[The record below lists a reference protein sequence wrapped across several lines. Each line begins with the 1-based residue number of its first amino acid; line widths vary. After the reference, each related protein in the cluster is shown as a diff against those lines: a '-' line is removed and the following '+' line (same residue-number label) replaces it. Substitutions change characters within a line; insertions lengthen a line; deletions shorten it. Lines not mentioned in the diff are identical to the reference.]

1 MALVT
6 ASEEAKAQD
15 GNLRAAHGELE
26 SREANFKRRWHRSA
40 LERAAKEG
48 DSPVRGAAA

>member
-15 GNLRAAHGELE
+15 GNLRAEHGEL
-26 SREANFKRRWHRSA
+26 
-40 LERAAKEG
+40 
-48 DSPVRGAAA
+48 